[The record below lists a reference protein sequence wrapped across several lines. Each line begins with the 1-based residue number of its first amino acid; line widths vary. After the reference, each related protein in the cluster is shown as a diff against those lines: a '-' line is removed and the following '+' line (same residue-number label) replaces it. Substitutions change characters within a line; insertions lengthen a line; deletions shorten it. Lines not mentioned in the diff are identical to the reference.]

1 MSKLMITVSA
11 VLLTDSYSFAQTVDK
26 VYLQSGQ
33 ILEGYI
39 SEQIP
44 GKEITVTTESG
55 ARTCNWSDIVRTE
68 KVFDEKAP
76 ASITETVTL
85 KSGESITGRILVQ
98 NIGKDMTV
106 GMQDGKRRTI
116 PIDSV
121 AVISSEVA
129 SAGESVWDK
138 APLLD
143 RIILKDSTAVEGFII
158 SRQMGESVS
167 ILKQNRFKPQ
177 TYPLNAIACYQKF
190 RNGNFEPEIVSDVKV
205 TVEGKDVAFL
215 NTSIMFDE
223 VRIAAEDMPQT
234 FSENPMTVEV
244 YGLDIKSP
252 VNVYKVKD
260 EYLEDEVN
268 VAYVFNMSDKP
279 ATEAAVV
286 DRTGDKTVLTLEVKK
301 SGYYFVALNDFKA
314 GIIIELYK

>member
-11 VLLTDSYSFAQTVDK
+11 VLLTASYSFAQTVDK

-121 AVISSEVA
+121 AVISSELA

-190 RNGNFEPEIVSDVKV
+190 KNGNFEPEIVSDVKV

-234 FSENPMTVEV
+234 FSGNPMTVEV

>member
-11 VLLTDSYSFAQTVDK
+11 VLLTASYSFAQTVDK

-190 RNGNFEPEIVSDVKV
+190 KNGNFEPEIVSDVKV

-234 FSENPMTVEV
+234 FSENPMTIEV

-268 VAYVFNMSDKP
+268 MAYVFNMSDKP
-279 ATEAAVV
+279 ATEAAIV
-286 DRTGDKTVLTLEVKK
+286 DRTGNKTVLTLEVKK

>member
-11 VLLTDSYSFAQTVDK
+11 VLLTASYSFAQTVDK

-68 KVFDEKAP
+68 KVFNEKAP

-190 RNGNFEPEIVSDVKV
+190 KNGNFEPEIVSDVKV

-234 FSENPMTVEV
+234 FSENPMTIEV

-268 VAYVFNMSDKP
+268 MAYVFNMSDKP

-286 DRTGDKTVLTLEVKK
+286 DRTGNKTVLTLEVKK

>member
-1 MSKLMITVSA
+1 MITVSA
-11 VLLTDSYSFAQTVDK
+11 VLLTASYSFAQTVDK

-55 ARTCNWSDIVRTE
+55 ARTCKWSDIVRTE

-121 AVISSEVA
+121 AVISSELA

-190 RNGNFEPEIVSDVKV
+190 KNGNFEPEIVSDVKV

>member
-1 MSKLMITVSA
+1 MITVSA
-11 VLLTDSYSFAQTVDK
+11 VLLTASYSFAQTVDK

-190 RNGNFEPEIVSDVKV
+190 KNGNFEPEIVSDVKV

-286 DRTGDKTVLTLEVKK
+286 DRTGGKTVLTLEVKK

>member
-11 VLLTDSYSFAQTVDK
+11 VLLTASYSFAQTVDK

-177 TYPLNAIACYQKF
+177 TYPLNVIACYQKF
-190 RNGNFEPEIVSDVKV
+190 KNGNFEPEIVSDVKV

-286 DRTGDKTVLTLEVKK
+286 DRTGTKTVLTLEVKK

>member
-11 VLLTDSYSFAQTVDK
+11 VLLTASYSFAQTVDK

-190 RNGNFEPEIVSDVKV
+190 KNGNFEPEIVSDVKV

>member
-1 MSKLMITVSA
+1 MITVSA
-11 VLLTDSYSFAQTVDK
+11 VLLTASYSFAQTVDK

>member
-11 VLLTDSYSFAQTVDK
+11 VLLTASYSFAQTVDK

-129 SAGESVWDK
+129 SSGESVWDK

-190 RNGNFEPEIVSDVKV
+190 KNGNFEPEIVSDVKV

>member
-11 VLLTDSYSFAQTVDK
+11 VLLTASYSFAQTVDK
-26 VYLQSGQ
+26 IYLQSGQ

-129 SAGESVWDK
+129 SSGESVWDK

-234 FSENPMTVEV
+234 FSGNPMTVEV
-244 YGLDIKSP
+244 YGLDIKGP

-286 DRTGDKTVLTLEVKK
+286 DRTGTKTVLTLEIKK

>member
-1 MSKLMITVSA
+1 MITVSA
-11 VLLTDSYSFAQTVDK
+11 VLLTASYSFAQTVDK

-76 ASITETVTL
+76 ASITETVML

-143 RIILKDSTAVEGFII
+143 RIILKDSTAIEGFII

-190 RNGNFEPEIVSDVKV
+190 KNGNFEPEIVSDVKV

-223 VRIAAEDMPQT
+223 VRIAAEGMPQT
-234 FSENPMTVEV
+234 FSGNPMTVEV

-286 DRTGDKTVLTLEVKK
+286 DRTGNKTVMTLEIKK

>member
-11 VLLTDSYSFAQTVDK
+11 VLLTASYSFAQTVDK

-190 RNGNFEPEIVSDVKV
+190 KNGNFEPEIVSDVKV

-234 FSENPMTVEV
+234 FSENPITVEV

>member
-11 VLLTDSYSFAQTVDK
+11 VLLTASYSFAQTVDK
-26 VYLQSGQ
+26 IYLQSGQ

-190 RNGNFEPEIVSDVKV
+190 KNGNFEPEIVSDVKV

-314 GIIIELYK
+314 GTIIELYK

>member
-11 VLLTDSYSFAQTVDK
+11 VLLTASYSFAQTVDK

-190 RNGNFEPEIVSDVKV
+190 KNWNFEPEIVSDVKV

>member
-11 VLLTDSYSFAQTVDK
+11 VLLTASYSFAQTVDK

-158 SRQMGESVS
+158 SRQMSESVS

-190 RNGNFEPEIVSDVKV
+190 KNGNFEPEIVSDVKV

-268 VAYVFNMSDKP
+268 VAYVFNMTDKP

-286 DRTGDKTVLTLEVKK
+286 DRTGNKTVLTLEVKK

>member
-11 VLLTDSYSFAQTVDK
+11 VLLTASYSFAQTVDK

>member
-11 VLLTDSYSFAQTVDK
+11 VLLTASYSFAQTVDK
-26 VYLQSGQ
+26 IYLQSGQ

-190 RNGNFEPEIVSDVKV
+190 KNGNFEPEIVSDVKV

>member
-11 VLLTDSYSFAQTVDK
+11 VLLTASYSFAQTVDK

-121 AVISSEVA
+121 AVISSELA

-190 RNGNFEPEIVSDVKV
+190 KNGNFEPEIVSDVKV

>member
-11 VLLTDSYSFAQTVDK
+11 VLLTASYSFAQTVDK

-190 RNGNFEPEIVSDVKV
+190 KNGNFEPEIVSDVKV

-286 DRTGDKTVLTLEVKK
+286 DRTGGKTVLTLEVKK

>member
-11 VLLTDSYSFAQTVDK
+11 VLLTASYSFAQTVDK

-55 ARTCNWSDIVRTE
+55 ARTCNGSDIVRTE

-121 AVISSEVA
+121 AVISSELA

-190 RNGNFEPEIVSDVKV
+190 KNGNFEPEIVSDVKV

-244 YGLDIKSP
+244 YGLDIKGP

>member
-11 VLLTDSYSFAQTVDK
+11 VLLTASYSFAQTVDK

-190 RNGNFEPEIVSDVKV
+190 KNGNFEPEIVSDVKV

-234 FSENPMTVEV
+234 FSENPMTIEV

-268 VAYVFNMSDKP
+268 MAYVFNMSDKP

-286 DRTGDKTVLTLEVKK
+286 DRTGNKTVLTLEVKK

>member
-11 VLLTDSYSFAQTVDK
+11 VLLTASYSFAQTVDK

-190 RNGNFEPEIVSDVKV
+190 KNGNFEPEIVSDVKV

-286 DRTGDKTVLTLEVKK
+286 DRTGNKTVLTLEVKK

>member
-11 VLLTDSYSFAQTVDK
+11 VLLTASYSFAQTVDK

-190 RNGNFEPEIVSDVKV
+190 KNGNFEPEIVSDVKV

-223 VRIAAEDMPQT
+223 IRIAAEDMPQT